1 MKMNTLFIFMYPF
14 YTSREV
20 RKIANGGNVMFRELH
35 PNIRARILIQFLS
48 KVIGSMIFP
57 FMAIYFS
64 MEINSSV
71 AGFLLMINVLAQF
84 LAGMY
89 GGHLADII
97 GRKKLM
103 VTGELLKVFAFLG
116 MVLCNSPMFHSPW
129 ITFVML
135 LIIGVAQGLINPAG
149 EAMLID
155 VSTPENRSFMYSVSY
170 WANNLSIMIG
180 IMVGGWFFVD
190 YLFPLLVVLFIMS
203 FVTAWLTIS
212 LISET
217 LQQKELPQKG
227 SYGLMGM
234 LKNYGQVLH
243 DYRFLLYTIG
253 GIAIM
258 SIEFQRSNYISV
270 RLAEDVKVLLVH
282 LGPLGNISLNGV
294 QIVSV
299 LTAVNTLF
307 IVLFTV
313 PIARFV
319 TKRAQ
324 QPIMYVGFTLFALGF
339 AVCAFAN
346 NLAVLLLATM
356 VLSIGELLYVPTRQ
370 TILAAIVD
378 DDKRGAYMAS
388 NGIIFQIGKMIG
400 SVSLVFAPF
409 IGKYG
414 MGAFTIILGILSIV
428 FSAVALKSGWEK
440 VLVK

>member
-1 MKMNTLFIFMYPF
+1 
-14 YTSREV
+14 
-20 RKIANGGNVMFRELH
+20 MFKELH

-48 KVIGSMIFP
+48 KIIGSMIFP

-64 MEINSSV
+64 MEINSKV
-71 AGFLLMINVLAQF
+71 AGILLMINVLVQF

-103 VTGELLKVFAFLG
+103 VAGELLKVFAFLG
-116 MVLCNSPMFHSPW
+116 MVLCNSPIFHSPW

-135 LIIGVAQGLINPAG
+135 LLIGVAQGPINPAG

-170 WANNLSIMIG
+170 WANNLSMMIG
-180 IMVGGWFFVD
+180 IIVGGWFFVD
-190 YLFPLLVVLFIMS
+190 YLFPLLVALFIMS

-217 LQQKELPQKG
+217 LKQKAVLKKG
-227 SYGLMGM
+227 SYGLVGM

-270 RLAEDVKVLLVH
+270 RLAEDFQALLVH
-282 LGPLGNISLNGV
+282 FGPLGNITLNGV

-313 PIARFV
+313 PVARFV
-319 TKRAQ
+319 TKKAQ
-324 QPIMYVGFTLFALGF
+324 QPIMYVGFTLFAIGF

-346 NLAVLLLATM
+346 NLAVLLLATA

-378 DDKRGAYMAS
+378 DDRRGAYMAF

-414 MGAFTIILGILSIV
+414 MATFTILLGVLSIV
-428 FSAVALKSGWEK
+428 FSATALKSGWKK
-440 VLVK
+440 VLAK

>member
-1 MKMNTLFIFMYPF
+1 
-14 YTSREV
+14 
-20 RKIANGGNVMFRELH
+20 MFKELH

-48 KVIGSMIFP
+48 KIIGSMIFP

-64 MEINSSV
+64 MEINSKV
-71 AGFLLMINVLAQF
+71 AGILLMINVLAQF

-103 VTGELLKVFAFLG
+103 VAGELLKVFAFLG
-116 MVLCNSPMFHSPW
+116 MVLCNSPIFHSPW

-135 LIIGVAQGLINPAG
+135 LLIGVAQGLINPAG

-170 WANNLSIMIG
+170 WANNLSMMIG
-180 IMVGGWFFVD
+180 IIVGGWFFVD
-190 YLFPLLVVLFIMS
+190 YLFPLLVALFIMS

-217 LQQKELPQKG
+217 LKQKAVLKKG
-227 SYGLMGM
+227 SYGLVGM

-253 GIAIM
+253 GIAVM

-270 RLAEDVKVLLVH
+270 RLAEDFQALLVH
-282 LGPLGNISLNGV
+282 FGPLGNITLNGV

-313 PIARFV
+313 PVARFV
-319 TKRAQ
+319 TKSAQ
-324 QPIMYVGFTLFALGF
+324 QPIMYVGFTLFAIGF

-346 NLAVLLLATM
+346 NLAVLFLATA

-378 DDKRGAYMAS
+378 DDRRGAYMAF

-414 MGAFTIILGILSIV
+414 MATFTILLGVLSIV
-428 FSAVALKSGWEK
+428 FSAAALKSGWKK
-440 VLVK
+440 VLAK

>member
-1 MKMNTLFIFMYPF
+1 
-14 YTSREV
+14 
-20 RKIANGGNVMFRELH
+20 MFKELH

-48 KVIGSMIFP
+48 KIIGSMIFP

-64 MEINSSV
+64 MEINSKV
-71 AGFLLMINVLAQF
+71 AGILLMINVLAQF

-103 VTGELLKVFAFLG
+103 VAGELLKVFAFLG
-116 MVLCNSPMFHSPW
+116 MVLCNSPIFHSPW

-135 LIIGVAQGLINPAG
+135 LLIGVAQGLINPAG

-170 WANNLSIMIG
+170 WANNLSMMIG
-180 IMVGGWFFVD
+180 IIVGGWFFVD
-190 YLFPLLVVLFIMS
+190 YLFPLLVALFIMS

-217 LQQKELPQKG
+217 LKQKAVLKKG
-227 SYGLMGM
+227 SYGLVGM

-253 GIAIM
+253 GIAVM

-270 RLAEDVKVLLVH
+270 RLAEDFQALLVH
-282 LGPLGNISLNGV
+282 FGPLGNITLNGV

-313 PIARFV
+313 PVARFV

-324 QPIMYVGFTLFALGF
+324 QPIMYVGFTLFAIGF

-346 NLAVLLLATM
+346 NLAVLLLATA

-378 DDKRGAYMAS
+378 DDRRGAYMAF

-414 MGAFTIILGILSIV
+414 MATFTIVLGVLSII
-428 FSAVALKSGWEK
+428 FSATALKSGWKK
-440 VLVK
+440 VLAK

>member
-1 MKMNTLFIFMYPF
+1 
-14 YTSREV
+14 
-20 RKIANGGNVMFRELH
+20 MFKELH

-48 KVIGSMIFP
+48 KIIGSMIFP

-64 MEINSSV
+64 MEINSKV
-71 AGFLLMINVLAQF
+71 AGILLMINVLAQF

-103 VTGELLKVFAFLG
+103 VAGELLKVFAFLG
-116 MVLCNSPMFHSPW
+116 MVLCNSPIFHSPW

-135 LIIGVAQGLINPAG
+135 LLIGVAQGLINPAG

-170 WANNLSIMIG
+170 WANNLSMMIG
-180 IMVGGWFFVD
+180 IIVGGWFFVD
-190 YLFPLLVVLFIMS
+190 YLFPLLVALFIMS

-217 LQQKELPQKG
+217 LKQKAVLEKG
-227 SYGLMGM
+227 SYGLVGM

-253 GIAIM
+253 GIAVM

-270 RLAEDVKVLLVH
+270 RLAEDFQALLVH
-282 LGPLGNISLNGV
+282 FGPLGNITLNGV

-313 PIARFV
+313 PVARFV

-324 QPIMYVGFTLFALGF
+324 QPIMYVGFTLFAIGF

-346 NLAVLLLATM
+346 NLAVLLLATA

-378 DDKRGAYMAS
+378 DNRRGAYMAF

-400 SVSLVFAPF
+400 SVSLVFVPF

-414 MGAFTIILGILSIV
+414 MATFTILLGVLSIV
-428 FSAVALKSGWEK
+428 FSATALKSGWKK
-440 VLVK
+440 VLAK

>member
-1 MKMNTLFIFMYPF
+1 
-14 YTSREV
+14 
-20 RKIANGGNVMFRELH
+20 MFKELH

-48 KVIGSMIFP
+48 KIIGSMIFP

-64 MEINSSV
+64 MEINSKV
-71 AGFLLMINVLAQF
+71 AGILLMINVLAQF

-103 VTGELLKVFAFLG
+103 VAGELLKVFAFLG
-116 MVLCNSPMFHSPW
+116 MVLCNSPVFHSPW

-135 LIIGVAQGLINPAG
+135 LLIGVAQGLINPTG

-170 WANNLSIMIG
+170 WANNLSMMIG
-180 IMVGGWFFVD
+180 IIVGGWFFVD
-190 YLFPLLVVLFIMS
+190 YLFPLLVALFIMS

-217 LQQKELPQKG
+217 LKQKAVLKKG
-227 SYGLMGM
+227 SYGLVGM

-243 DYRFLLYTIG
+243 DYRFLLYTLG
-253 GIAIM
+253 GIAVM

-270 RLAEDVKVLLVH
+270 RLAEDFQALLVH
-282 LGPLGNISLNGV
+282 FGPLGNITLNGV

-313 PIARFV
+313 PVARFV

-324 QPIMYVGFTLFALGF
+324 QPIMYVGFTLFAIGF

-346 NLAVLLLATM
+346 NLAVLLLATA

-378 DDKRGAYMAS
+378 DNRRGAYMAF

-414 MGAFTIILGILSIV
+414 MATFTILLGVLSIV
-428 FSAVALKSGWEK
+428 FSATALKSGWKK
-440 VLVK
+440 VLAK

>member
-1 MKMNTLFIFMYPF
+1 
-14 YTSREV
+14 
-20 RKIANGGNVMFRELH
+20 MFKELH

-48 KVIGSMIFP
+48 KIIGSMIFP

-64 MEINSSV
+64 MEINSKV
-71 AGFLLMINVLAQF
+71 AGILLMINVLVQF

-103 VTGELLKVFAFLG
+103 VAGELLKVFAFLG
-116 MVLCNSPMFHSPW
+116 MVLCNSPIFHSPW

-135 LIIGVAQGLINPAG
+135 LLIGVAQGLINPAG

-170 WANNLSIMIG
+170 WANNLSMMIG
-180 IMVGGWFFVD
+180 IIVGGWFFVD
-190 YLFPLLVVLFIMS
+190 YLFPLLVVLFVMS

-217 LQQKELPQKG
+217 LKQKAVVEKG
-227 SYGLMGM
+227 SYGLVGM

-270 RLAEDVKVLLVH
+270 RLAEDFQALLVH
-282 LGPLGNISLNGV
+282 FGPLGNITLNGV

-313 PIARFV
+313 PVARFV
-319 TKRAQ
+319 TKKAQ
-324 QPIMYVGFTLFALGF
+324 QPIMYVGFTLFAIGF

-346 NLAVLLLATM
+346 NLAVLLLATA

-378 DDKRGAYMAS
+378 DDRRGAYMAF

-414 MGAFTIILGILSIV
+414 MATFTILLGVLSIV
-428 FSAVALKSGWEK
+428 FSATALKSGWKK
-440 VLVK
+440 VLAK

>member
-1 MKMNTLFIFMYPF
+1 
-14 YTSREV
+14 
-20 RKIANGGNVMFRELH
+20 MFKELH

-48 KVIGSMIFP
+48 KIIGSMIFP

-64 MEINSSV
+64 MEINSKV
-71 AGFLLMINVLAQF
+71 AGILLMINVLVQF

-103 VTGELLKVFAFLG
+103 VAGELLKVFAFLG
-116 MVLCNSPMFHSPW
+116 MVLCNSPIFHSPW

-135 LIIGVAQGLINPAG
+135 LLIGVEQGLINPAG

-170 WANNLSIMIG
+170 WANNLSMMIG
-180 IMVGGWFFVD
+180 IIVGGWFFVD
-190 YLFPLLVVLFIMS
+190 YLFPLLVALFIMS

-217 LQQKELPQKG
+217 LKQKAVLKKG
-227 SYGLMGM
+227 SYGLVGM

-270 RLAEDVKVLLVH
+270 RLAEDFQALLVH
-282 LGPLGNISLNGV
+282 FGPLGNITLNGV

-313 PIARFV
+313 PVARFV
-319 TKRAQ
+319 TKKAQ
-324 QPIMYVGFTLFALGF
+324 QPIMYVGFTLFAIGF

-346 NLAVLLLATM
+346 NLAVLLLATA

-378 DDKRGAYMAS
+378 DDRRGAYMAF

-414 MGAFTIILGILSIV
+414 MATFTILLGVLSIV
-428 FSAVALKSGWEK
+428 FSATALKSGWKK
-440 VLVK
+440 VLAK

>member
-1 MKMNTLFIFMYPF
+1 
-14 YTSREV
+14 
-20 RKIANGGNVMFRELH
+20 MFRELH

-48 KVIGSMIFP
+48 KIIGSMIFP
-57 FMAIYFS
+57 FLAIYFT

-71 AGFLLMINVLAQF
+71 AGVLLLINVFVQF
-84 LAGMY
+84 VAGIY
-89 GGHLADII
+89 GGHLADVI
-97 GRKKLM
+97 GRRKLM
-103 VTGELLKVFAFLG
+103 ITGEVLKVFAFLG
-116 MVLCNSPMFHSPW
+116 MVLCNSPFFHSPW
-129 ITFVML
+129 ITFAML
-135 LIIGVAQGLINPAG
+135 LIIGVAQGLVNPAG

-155 VSTPENRSFMYSVSY
+155 VSTPENRAFMYSISY
-170 WANNLSIMIG
+170 WANNLSMLIG

-190 YLFPLLVVLFIMS
+190 YLFPLLVALLIMS
-203 FVTAWLTIS
+203 FVTAWLTII

-217 LQQKELPQKG
+217 LERKLVPEKG
-227 SYGLMGM
+227 SYGLLEMF
-234 LKNYGQVLH
+234 KSYGQVLH

-253 GIAIM
+253 GIAVM
-258 SIEFQRSNYISV
+258 SIEYQRGNYISV
-270 RLAEDVKVLLVH
+270 RLAEDFQHFLVNF
-282 LGPLGNISLNGV
+282 GPLGEVNLNGV

-313 PIARFV
+313 PIARWV

-324 QPIMYVGFTLFALGF
+324 QPIMYVGFSLFAIGF

-346 NLAVLLLATM
+346 SLIVLLIATA

-370 TILAAIVD
+370 TILATIVD
-378 DDKRGAYMAS
+378 DNKRGAYMAF

-414 MGAFTIILGILSIV
+414 MGIFTIALGIVTIG
-428 FSAVALKSGWEK
+428 FSAVALKSGLEK
-440 VLVK
+440 VWIK

>member
-1 MKMNTLFIFMYPF
+1 
-14 YTSREV
+14 
-20 RKIANGGNVMFRELH
+20 MFKELH

-48 KVIGSMIFP
+48 KIIGSMIFP

-64 MEINSSV
+64 MEINSKV
-71 AGFLLMINVLAQF
+71 AGILLMINVLAQF

-103 VTGELLKVFAFLG
+103 VAGELLKVFAFLG
-116 MVLCNSPMFHSPW
+116 MVLCNSPIFHSPW

-135 LIIGVAQGLINPAG
+135 LLIGVAQGLINPAG

-170 WANNLSIMIG
+170 WANNLSMMIG
-180 IMVGGWFFVD
+180 IIVGGWFFVD
-190 YLFPLLVVLFIMS
+190 YLFPLLVALFIMS

-217 LQQKELPQKG
+217 LKQKAVLKKG
-227 SYGLMGM
+227 SYGLVGM

-243 DYRFLLYTIG
+243 DYRFLLYTLG
-253 GIAIM
+253 GIAVM

-270 RLAEDVKVLLVH
+270 RLAEDFQALLVH
-282 LGPLGNISLNGV
+282 FGPLGNITLNGV

-313 PIARFV
+313 PVARFV

-324 QPIMYVGFTLFALGF
+324 QPIMYVGFTLFAIGF

-346 NLAVLLLATM
+346 NLAVLLLATA

-378 DDKRGAYMAS
+378 DDRRGAYMAF

-414 MGAFTIILGILSIV
+414 MAAFTILLGVLSII
-428 FSAVALKSGWEK
+428 FSAAALKSGWKK
-440 VLVK
+440 VLAK

>member
-1 MKMNTLFIFMYPF
+1 
-14 YTSREV
+14 
-20 RKIANGGNVMFRELH
+20 H

-48 KVIGSMIFP
+48 KIIGSMIFP

-64 MEINSSV
+64 MEINSKV
-71 AGFLLMINVLAQF
+71 AGILLMINVLAQF

-103 VTGELLKVFAFLG
+103 VAGELLKVFAFLG
-116 MVLCNSPMFHSPW
+116 MVLCNSPIFHSPW

-135 LIIGVAQGLINPAG
+135 LLIGVAQGLINPAG

-170 WANNLSIMIG
+170 WANNLSMMIG
-180 IMVGGWFFVD
+180 IIVGGWFFVD
-190 YLFPLLVVLFIMS
+190 YLFPLLVALFIMS

-217 LQQKELPQKG
+217 LKQKAVLKKG
-227 SYGLMGM
+227 SYGLVGM

-253 GIAIM
+253 GIAVM

-270 RLAEDVKVLLVH
+270 RLAEDFQALLVH
-282 LGPLGNISLNGV
+282 FGPLGNITLNGV

-313 PIARFV
+313 PVARFV

-324 QPIMYVGFTLFALGF
+324 QPIMYVGFTLFAIGF

-346 NLAVLLLATM
+346 NLAVLLLATA

-378 DDKRGAYMAS
+378 DDRRGAYMAF

-414 MGAFTIILGILSIV
+414 MATFTILFGVLSIV
-428 FSAVALKSGWEK
+428 FSAAALKSGWKK
-440 VLVK
+440 VLAK

>member
-1 MKMNTLFIFMYPF
+1 
-14 YTSREV
+14 
-20 RKIANGGNVMFRELH
+20 MFKELH

-48 KVIGSMIFP
+48 KIIGSMIFP

-64 MEINSSV
+64 MEINSKV
-71 AGFLLMINVLAQF
+71 AGILLMINVLAQF

-103 VTGELLKVFAFLG
+103 VAGELLKVFAFLG
-116 MVLCNSPMFHSPW
+116 MVLCNSPIFHSPW

-135 LIIGVAQGLINPAG
+135 LLIGVAQGLINPAG

-170 WANNLSIMIG
+170 WANNLSMMIG
-180 IMVGGWFFVD
+180 IIVGGWFFVD
-190 YLFPLLVVLFIMS
+190 YLFPLLAALFIMS

-217 LQQKELPQKG
+217 LKQKAVLEKG
-227 SYGLMGM
+227 SYGLVGM

-243 DYRFLLYTIG
+243 DCRFLLYTLG
-253 GIAIM
+253 GIAVM

-270 RLAEDVKVLLVH
+270 RLAEDFQALLVH
-282 LGPLGNISLNGV
+282 FGPLGNITLNGV

-313 PIARFV
+313 PVARFV

-324 QPIMYVGFTLFALGF
+324 QPIMYVGFTLFAIGF

-346 NLAVLLLATM
+346 NLAVLLLATA

-378 DDKRGAYMAS
+378 DNRRGAYMAF

-414 MGAFTIILGILSIV
+414 MATFTILLGVLSIV
-428 FSAVALKSGWEK
+428 FSAAALKSGWKK
-440 VLVK
+440 VLAK

>member
-1 MKMNTLFIFMYPF
+1 
-14 YTSREV
+14 
-20 RKIANGGNVMFRELH
+20 MFKELH

-48 KVIGSMIFP
+48 KIIGSMIFP

-64 MEINSSV
+64 MEINSKV
-71 AGFLLMINVLAQF
+71 AGILLMINVLAQF

-103 VTGELLKVFAFLG
+103 VAGELLKVFAFLG
-116 MVLCNSPMFHSPW
+116 MVLCNSPVFHSPW

-135 LIIGVAQGLINPAG
+135 LLIGVAQGLINPAG

-155 VSTPENRSFMYSVSY
+155 VSTLENRSFMYSVSY
-170 WANNLSIMIG
+170 WANNLSMMIG
-180 IMVGGWFFVD
+180 IIVGGWFFVD
-190 YLFPLLVVLFIMS
+190 YLFPLLVALFIMS

-217 LQQKELPQKG
+217 LKQKAVLKKG
-227 SYGLMGM
+227 SYGLVGM

-243 DYRFLLYTIG
+243 DYRFLLYTLG
-253 GIAIM
+253 GIAVM

-270 RLAEDVKVLLVH
+270 RLAEDFQALLVH
-282 LGPLGNISLNGV
+282 FGPLGNITLNGV

-313 PIARFV
+313 PVARFV

-324 QPIMYVGFTLFALGF
+324 QPIMYVGFTLFAIGF

-346 NLAVLLLATM
+346 NLAVLLLATA

-378 DDKRGAYMAS
+378 DNRRGAYMAF

-414 MGAFTIILGILSIV
+414 MATFTILLGVLSIV
-428 FSAVALKSGWEK
+428 FSATALKSGWKK
-440 VLVK
+440 VLAK

>member
-1 MKMNTLFIFMYPF
+1 
-14 YTSREV
+14 
-20 RKIANGGNVMFRELH
+20 MFRELH

-48 KVIGSMIFP
+48 KIIGSMIFP
-57 FMAIYFS
+57 FLAIYFT

-71 AGFLLMINVLAQF
+71 AGVLLLINVFVQF
-84 LAGMY
+84 VAGIY
-89 GGHLADII
+89 GGHLADVI
-97 GRKKLM
+97 GRRKLM
-103 VTGELLKVFAFLG
+103 ITGEVLKVFAFLG
-116 MVLCNSPMFHSPW
+116 MVLCNSPFFHSPW
-129 ITFVML
+129 ITFAML
-135 LIIGVAQGLINPAG
+135 LIISVAQGLVNPAG

-155 VSTPENRSFMYSVSY
+155 VSTPENRAFMYSISY
-170 WANNLSIMIG
+170 WANNLSMLIG

-190 YLFPLLVVLFIMS
+190 YLFPLLVALLIMS
-203 FVTAWLTIS
+203 FVTAWLTII

-217 LQQKELPQKG
+217 LERKVVPEKG
-227 SYGLMGM
+227 SYGLLEMF
-234 LKNYGQVLH
+234 KSYGQVLH

-258 SIEFQRSNYISV
+258 SIEYQRGNYISV
-270 RLAEDVKVLLVH
+270 RLAEDFQHFLVNF
-282 LGPLGNISLNGV
+282 GPLGEVNLNGV

-313 PIARFV
+313 PIARWV

-324 QPIMYVGFTLFALGF
+324 QPIMYVGFSLFAIGF

-346 NLAVLLLATM
+346 SLIVLLIATA

-370 TILAAIVD
+370 TILATIVD
-378 DDKRGAYMAS
+378 DNKRGAYMAF

-414 MGAFTIILGILSIV
+414 MGIFTIALGIVAIG
-428 FSAVALKSGWEK
+428 FSAVALKSGLEK
-440 VLVK
+440 VWIK

>member
-1 MKMNTLFIFMYPF
+1 
-14 YTSREV
+14 
-20 RKIANGGNVMFRELH
+20 MFKELH

-48 KVIGSMIFP
+48 KIIGSMIFP

-64 MEINSSV
+64 MEINSKV
-71 AGFLLMINVLAQF
+71 AGILLMINVLAQF

-103 VTGELLKVFAFLG
+103 VAGELLKVFAFLG
-116 MVLCNSPMFHSPW
+116 MVLCNSPVFHSPW

-135 LIIGVAQGLINPAG
+135 LLIGVAQGLINPAG

-170 WANNLSIMIG
+170 WANNLSMMIG
-180 IMVGGWFFVD
+180 IIVGGWFFID
-190 YLFPLLVVLFIMS
+190 YLFPLLVALFIMS

-217 LQQKELPQKG
+217 LKQKAVLKKG
-227 SYGLMGM
+227 SYGLVGM

-243 DYRFLLYTIG
+243 DCRFLLYTLG
-253 GIAIM
+253 GIAVM

-270 RLAEDVKVLLVH
+270 RLAEDFQALLVH
-282 LGPLGNISLNGV
+282 FGPLGNITLNGV

-313 PIARFV
+313 PVARFV

-324 QPIMYVGFTLFALGF
+324 QPIMYVGFTLFAIGF

-346 NLAVLLLATM
+346 NLAVLLLATA

-378 DDKRGAYMAS
+378 DNRRGAYMAF

-409 IGKYG
+409 IVKYG
-414 MGAFTIILGILSIV
+414 MATFTILLGVLSIV
-428 FSAVALKSGWEK
+428 FSAAALKSGWKK
-440 VLVK
+440 VLAK

>member
-1 MKMNTLFIFMYPF
+1 
-14 YTSREV
+14 
-20 RKIANGGNVMFRELH
+20 MFKELH

-48 KVIGSMIFP
+48 KIIGSMIFP

-64 MEINSSV
+64 MEINSKV
-71 AGFLLMINVLAQF
+71 AGILLMINVLAQF

-103 VTGELLKVFAFLG
+103 VAGELLKVFAFLG
-116 MVLCNSPMFHSPW
+116 MVLCNSPIFHSPW

-135 LIIGVAQGLINPAG
+135 LLIGVAQGLINPAG

-170 WANNLSIMIG
+170 WANNLSMMIG
-180 IMVGGWFFVD
+180 IIVGGWFFVD
-190 YLFPLLVVLFIMS
+190 YLFPLLVALFIMS

-217 LQQKELPQKG
+217 LKQKAVLKKG
-227 SYGLMGM
+227 SYGLVGM

-253 GIAIM
+253 GIAVM

-270 RLAEDVKVLLVH
+270 RLAEDFQALLVH
-282 LGPLGNISLNGV
+282 FGPLGNITLNGV

-313 PIARFV
+313 PVARFV

-324 QPIMYVGFTLFALGF
+324 QPIMYIGFTLFAIGF

-346 NLAVLLLATM
+346 NLAVLLLATA

-378 DDKRGAYMAS
+378 DDRRGAYMAF

-414 MGAFTIILGILSIV
+414 MATFTILLGVLSIV
-428 FSAVALKSGWEK
+428 FSAAALKSGWKK
-440 VLVK
+440 VLAK

>member
-1 MKMNTLFIFMYPF
+1 
-14 YTSREV
+14 
-20 RKIANGGNVMFRELH
+20 
-35 PNIRARILIQFLS
+35 
-48 KVIGSMIFP
+48 MIFP

-64 MEINSSV
+64 MEINSKV
-71 AGFLLMINVLAQF
+71 AGILLMINVLAQF

-103 VTGELLKVFAFLG
+103 VAGELLKVFAFLG
-116 MVLCNSPMFHSPW
+116 MVLCNSPIFHSPW

-135 LIIGVAQGLINPAG
+135 LLIGVAQGLINPAG

-170 WANNLSIMIG
+170 WANNLSMMIG
-180 IMVGGWFFVD
+180 IIVGGWFFVD
-190 YLFPLLVVLFIMS
+190 YLFPLLVALFIMS

-217 LQQKELPQKG
+217 LKQKAVLKKG
-227 SYGLMGM
+227 SYGLVGM

-243 DYRFLLYTIG
+243 DYRFLLYTLG
-253 GIAIM
+253 GIAVM

-270 RLAEDVKVLLVH
+270 RLAEDFQALLVH
-282 LGPLGNISLNGV
+282 FGPLGNITLNGV

-313 PIARFV
+313 PVARFV

-324 QPIMYVGFTLFALGF
+324 QPIMYVGFTLFAIGF

-346 NLAVLLLATM
+346 NLAVLLLATA

-378 DDKRGAYMAS
+378 DDRRGAYMAF

-409 IGKYG
+409 IGRYG
-414 MGAFTIILGILSIV
+414 MATFTILLGVLSIV
-428 FSAVALKSGWEK
+428 FSATALKSGWKK
-440 VLVK
+440 VLAK

>member
-1 MKMNTLFIFMYPF
+1 
-14 YTSREV
+14 
-20 RKIANGGNVMFRELH
+20 MFKELH

-48 KVIGSMIFP
+48 KIIGSMIFP

-64 MEINSSV
+64 MEINSKV
-71 AGFLLMINVLAQF
+71 AGILLMINVLAQF

-103 VTGELLKVFAFLG
+103 VAGELLKVFAFLG
-116 MVLCNSPMFHSPW
+116 MVLCNSPIFHSPW

-135 LIIGVAQGLINPAG
+135 LLIGVAQGLINPAG

-170 WANNLSIMIG
+170 WANNLSMMIG
-180 IMVGGWFFVD
+180 IIVGGWFFVD
-190 YLFPLLVVLFIMS
+190 YLFPLLVALFIMS

-217 LQQKELPQKG
+217 LKQKAVLKKG
-227 SYGLMGM
+227 SYGLVGM

-243 DYRFLLYTIG
+243 DYRFLLYTLG
-253 GIAIM
+253 GIAVM

-270 RLAEDVKVLLVH
+270 RLAEDFQALLVH
-282 LGPLGNISLNGV
+282 FGPLGNITLNGV

-313 PIARFV
+313 PVARFV

-324 QPIMYVGFTLFALGF
+324 QPIMYVGFTLFAIGF

-346 NLAVLLLATM
+346 NLAVLLLATA

-378 DDKRGAYMAS
+378 DNRRGAYMAF

-414 MGAFTIILGILSIV
+414 MATFTILLGVLSIV
-428 FSAVALKSGWEK
+428 FSAAALKSGWKK
-440 VLVK
+440 VLAK

>member
-1 MKMNTLFIFMYPF
+1 
-14 YTSREV
+14 
-20 RKIANGGNVMFRELH
+20 MFRELH

-48 KVIGSMIFP
+48 KIIGSMIFP
-57 FMAIYFS
+57 FLAIYFT

-71 AGFLLMINVLAQF
+71 AGVLLLINVFVQF
-84 LAGMY
+84 VAGIY
-89 GGHLADII
+89 GGHLADVI
-97 GRKKLM
+97 GRRKLM
-103 VTGELLKVFAFLG
+103 ITGEVLKVFAFLG
-116 MVLCNSPMFHSPW
+116 MVLCNSPFFHSPW
-129 ITFVML
+129 ITFAML
-135 LIIGVAQGLINPAG
+135 LIIGVAQGLVNPAG

-155 VSTPENRSFMYSVSY
+155 VSTPENRAFMYSISY
-170 WANNLSIMIG
+170 WANNLSMLIG

-190 YLFPLLVVLFIMS
+190 YLFPLLVALLIMS
-203 FVTAWLTIS
+203 FVTAWLTII

-217 LQQKELPQKG
+217 LERKVVPEKG
-227 SYGLMGM
+227 SYGLLEMF
-234 LKNYGQVLH
+234 KSYGQVLH

-253 GIAIM
+253 GIAVM
-258 SIEFQRSNYISV
+258 SIEYQRGNYISV
-270 RLAEDVKVLLVH
+270 RLAEDFQHFLVNF
-282 LGPLGNISLNGV
+282 GPLGEVNLNGV

-313 PIARFV
+313 PIARWV

-324 QPIMYVGFTLFALGF
+324 QPIMYVGFSLFAIGF

-346 NLAVLLLATM
+346 SLIVLLIATA

-370 TILAAIVD
+370 TILATIVD
-378 DDKRGAYMAS
+378 DNKRGAYMAF

-414 MGAFTIILGILSIV
+414 MGIFAIALGIVAIG
-428 FSAVALKSGWEK
+428 FSAVALKSGLEK
-440 VLVK
+440 VWIK

>member
-1 MKMNTLFIFMYPF
+1 
-14 YTSREV
+14 
-20 RKIANGGNVMFRELH
+20 MFRELH

-48 KVIGSMIFP
+48 KIIGSMIFP
-57 FMAIYFS
+57 FLAIYFT

-71 AGFLLMINVLAQF
+71 AGVLLLINVFVQF
-84 LAGMY
+84 VAGIY
-89 GGHLADII
+89 GGHLADVI
-97 GRKKLM
+97 GRRKLM
-103 VTGELLKVFAFLG
+103 ITGEVLKVFAFLG
-116 MVLCNSPMFHSPW
+116 MVLCNSPFFHSPW
-129 ITFVML
+129 ITFAML
-135 LIIGVAQGLINPAG
+135 LIIGVAQGLVNPAG

-155 VSTPENRSFMYSVSY
+155 VSTPENRAFMYSISY
-170 WANNLSIMIG
+170 WANNLSMLIG

-190 YLFPLLVVLFIMS
+190 YLFPLLVALLIMS
-203 FVTAWLTIS
+203 FVTAWLTII

-217 LQQKELPQKG
+217 LERKVVTEKG
-227 SYGLMGM
+227 SYGLLEMF
-234 LKNYGQVLH
+234 KSYGQVLH

-253 GIAIM
+253 GIAVM
-258 SIEFQRSNYISV
+258 SIEYQRGNYISV
-270 RLAEDVKVLLVH
+270 RLAEDFQHFLVNF
-282 LGPLGNISLNGV
+282 GPLGEVNLNGV

-313 PIARFV
+313 PIARWV

-324 QPIMYVGFTLFALGF
+324 QPIMYVGFSLFAIGF

-346 NLAVLLLATM
+346 SLIVLLIATA

-370 TILAAIVD
+370 TILATIVD
-378 DDKRGAYMAS
+378 DNKRGAYMAF

-414 MGAFTIILGILSIV
+414 MGIFTIALGIVAIG
-428 FSAVALKSGWEK
+428 FSAVALKSGLEK
-440 VLVK
+440 VWIK

>member
-1 MKMNTLFIFMYPF
+1 
-14 YTSREV
+14 
-20 RKIANGGNVMFRELH
+20 MFKELH

-48 KVIGSMIFP
+48 KIIGSMIFP

-64 MEINSSV
+64 MEINSKV
-71 AGFLLMINVLAQF
+71 AGILLMINVLAQF

-103 VTGELLKVFAFLG
+103 VAGELLKVFAFLG
-116 MVLCNSPMFHSPW
+116 MVLCNSPIFHSPW

-135 LIIGVAQGLINPAG
+135 LLIGVAQGLINPAG

-170 WANNLSIMIG
+170 WANNLSMMIG
-180 IMVGGWFFVD
+180 IIVGGWFFVD
-190 YLFPLLVVLFIMS
+190 YLFPLLVALFIMS

-217 LQQKELPQKG
+217 LKQKAVLKKG
-227 SYGLMGM
+227 SYGLVGM

-253 GIAIM
+253 GIAVM

-270 RLAEDVKVLLVH
+270 RLAEDFQALLVH
-282 LGPLGNISLNGV
+282 FGPLGNITLNGV

-313 PIARFV
+313 PVARFV

-324 QPIMYVGFTLFALGF
+324 QPIMYVGFTLFAIGF

-346 NLAVLLLATM
+346 NLAVLLLATA

-378 DDKRGAYMAS
+378 DNRRGAYMAF

-414 MGAFTIILGILSIV
+414 MATFTILLGVLSII
-428 FSAVALKSGWEK
+428 FSAAALKSGWKK
-440 VLVK
+440 VLAK

>member
-1 MKMNTLFIFMYPF
+1 
-14 YTSREV
+14 
-20 RKIANGGNVMFRELH
+20 MFKELH

-48 KVIGSMIFP
+48 KIIGSMIFP

-64 MEINSSV
+64 MEINSKV
-71 AGFLLMINVLAQF
+71 AGILLMINVLAQF

-103 VTGELLKVFAFLG
+103 VAGELLKVFAFLG
-116 MVLCNSPMFHSPW
+116 MVLCNSPIFHSPW

-135 LIIGVAQGLINPAG
+135 LLIGVAQGLINPAG

-170 WANNLSIMIG
+170 WANNLSMMIG
-180 IMVGGWFFVD
+180 IIVGGWFFVD
-190 YLFPLLVVLFIMS
+190 YLFPLLVALFIMS

-217 LQQKELPQKG
+217 LKQKAVLKKG
-227 SYGLMGM
+227 SYGLVGM

-253 GIAIM
+253 GIAVM

-270 RLAEDVKVLLVH
+270 RLAEDFQALLVH
-282 LGPLGNISLNGV
+282 FGPLGNITLNGV

-313 PIARFV
+313 PVARFV

-324 QPIMYVGFTLFALGF
+324 QPIMYVGFTLFAIGF

-346 NLAVLLLATM
+346 NLAVLLLATA

-378 DDKRGAYMAS
+378 DNRRGAYMAF

-414 MGAFTIILGILSIV
+414 MATFTILLGVLSIV
-428 FSAVALKSGWEK
+428 FSATALKSGWKK
-440 VLVK
+440 VLAK

>member
-1 MKMNTLFIFMYPF
+1 
-14 YTSREV
+14 
-20 RKIANGGNVMFRELH
+20 MFKELH

-48 KVIGSMIFP
+48 KIIGSMIFP

-64 MEINSSV
+64 MEINSKV
-71 AGFLLMINVLAQF
+71 AGILLMINVLAQF

-103 VTGELLKVFAFLG
+103 VAGELLKVFAFLG
-116 MVLCNSPMFHSPW
+116 MVLYNSPVFHSPW

-135 LIIGVAQGLINPAG
+135 LLIGVTQGLINPAG

-170 WANNLSIMIG
+170 WANNLSMMIG
-180 IMVGGWFFVD
+180 IIVGGWFFVD
-190 YLFPLLVVLFIMS
+190 YLFPLLVALFIMS

-217 LQQKELPQKG
+217 LKQKAVLKKG
-227 SYGLMGM
+227 SYGLVGM

-270 RLAEDVKVLLVH
+270 RLAEDFQALLVH
-282 LGPLGNISLNGV
+282 FGPLGNITLNGV

-313 PIARFV
+313 PVARFV

-324 QPIMYVGFTLFALGF
+324 QPIMYVGFTLFAIGF

-346 NLAVLLLATM
+346 NLAVLLLATA

-378 DDKRGAYMAS
+378 DNRRGAYMAF

-414 MGAFTIILGILSIV
+414 MATFTILLGVLSIV
-428 FSAVALKSGWEK
+428 FSAAALKSGWKK
-440 VLVK
+440 VLAK

>member
-1 MKMNTLFIFMYPF
+1 
-14 YTSREV
+14 
-20 RKIANGGNVMFRELH
+20 MFKELH

-48 KVIGSMIFP
+48 KIIGSMIFP

-64 MEINSSV
+64 MEINSKV
-71 AGFLLMINVLAQF
+71 AGILLMINVLAQF

-103 VTGELLKVFAFLG
+103 VAGELLKVFAFLG
-116 MVLCNSPMFHSPW
+116 MVLCNSPIFHSPW

-135 LIIGVAQGLINPAG
+135 LLIGVAQGLINPAG

-170 WANNLSIMIG
+170 WANNLSMMIG
-180 IMVGGWFFVD
+180 IIVGGWFFVD
-190 YLFPLLVVLFIMS
+190 YLFPLLVALFIMS

-217 LQQKELPQKG
+217 LKQKAVLKKG
-227 SYGLMGM
+227 SYGLVGM

-253 GIAIM
+253 GIAVM

-270 RLAEDVKVLLVH
+270 RLAEDFQALLVH
-282 LGPLGNISLNGV
+282 FGPLGNITLNGV

-313 PIARFV
+313 PVARFV

-324 QPIMYVGFTLFALGF
+324 QPIMYVGFTLFAIGF

-346 NLAVLLLATM
+346 NLSVLLLATA

-378 DDKRGAYMAS
+378 DDRRGAYMAF

-414 MGAFTIILGILSIV
+414 MATFTILLGVLSIV
-428 FSAVALKSGWEK
+428 FSATALKSGWKK
-440 VLVK
+440 VLAK

>member
-1 MKMNTLFIFMYPF
+1 
-14 YTSREV
+14 
-20 RKIANGGNVMFRELH
+20 MFRELH

-64 MEINSSV
+64 MEINSGV
-71 AGFLLMINVLAQF
+71 AGILLMINVFVQF
-84 LAGMY
+84 VAGIY

-97 GRKKLM
+97 GRRKLM
-103 VTGELLKVFAFLG
+103 LTGEVLKVFAFLG
-116 MVLCNSPMFHSPW
+116 MVLCNSTLYHSPW
-129 ITFVML
+129 LTFVML

-155 VSTPENRSFMYSVSY
+155 VSTPENRAFMYSISY
-170 WANNLSIMIG
+170 WANNLSMLIG
-180 IMVGGWFFVD
+180 IMVGGWFFVGH
-190 YLFPLLVVLFIMS
+190 LFPLLVALFIMS
-203 FVTAWLTIS
+203 FVTAWLTFS

-217 LQQKELPQKG
+217 LKQKKTLKKG
-227 SYGLMGM
+227 SYGLLEMF
-234 LKNYGQVLH
+234 KSYGQVLH
-243 DYRFLLYTIG
+243 DYRFLLYTVG

-270 RLAEDVKVLLVH
+270 RLAEDVHNLLVN
-282 LGPLGNISLNGV
+282 LGPLGAIPLNGV

-313 PIARFV
+313 PIARWV

-324 QPIMYVGFTLFALGF
+324 QPIMYVGFGLFAIGF

-346 NLAVLLLATM
+346 SLLVLLLATA

-370 TILAAIVD
+370 TILALIVD
-378 DDKRGAYMAS
+378 DNKRGAYMAF

-414 MGAFTIILGILSIV
+414 MGIFTILLGVVAIG
-428 FSAVALKSGWEK
+428 FSAIALKSGYEK
-440 VLVK
+440 VLAK

>member
-1 MKMNTLFIFMYPF
+1 
-14 YTSREV
+14 
-20 RKIANGGNVMFRELH
+20 MFKELH

-48 KVIGSMIFP
+48 KIIGSMIFP

-64 MEINSSV
+64 MEINSKV
-71 AGFLLMINVLAQF
+71 AGILLMINVLAQF

-103 VTGELLKVFAFLG
+103 VAGELLKVFAFLG
-116 MVLCNSPMFHSPW
+116 MVLCNSPVFHSPW

-135 LIIGVAQGLINPAG
+135 LLIGVAQGLINPAG

-170 WANNLSIMIG
+170 WANNLSMMIG
-180 IMVGGWFFVD
+180 IIVGGWFFVD
-190 YLFPLLVVLFIMS
+190 YLFPLLVALFIMS

-217 LQQKELPQKG
+217 LKQKAVLKKG
-227 SYGLMGM
+227 SYGLVGM

-243 DYRFLLYTIG
+243 DYRFLLYTLG
-253 GIAIM
+253 GIAVM

-270 RLAEDVKVLLVH
+270 RLAEDFQALLVH
-282 LGPLGNISLNGV
+282 FGPLGNITLNGV

-313 PIARFV
+313 PVARFV

-324 QPIMYVGFTLFALGF
+324 QPIMYVGFTLFAIGF

-346 NLAVLLLATM
+346 NLAVLLLATA

-378 DDKRGAYMAS
+378 DDRRGAYMAF

-414 MGAFTIILGILSIV
+414 MATFTILLGVLSIV
-428 FSAVALKSGWEK
+428 FSAAALKSGWKK
-440 VLVK
+440 VLAK

>member
-1 MKMNTLFIFMYPF
+1 
-14 YTSREV
+14 
-20 RKIANGGNVMFRELH
+20 MFKELH

-48 KVIGSMIFP
+48 KIIGSMIFP

-64 MEINSSV
+64 MEINSKV
-71 AGFLLMINVLAQF
+71 AGILLMINVLAQF

-103 VTGELLKVFAFLG
+103 VAGELLKVFAFLG
-116 MVLCNSPMFHSPW
+116 MVLCNSPIFHSPW

-135 LIIGVAQGLINPAG
+135 LLIGVAQGLINPAG

-170 WANNLSIMIG
+170 WANNLSMMIG
-180 IMVGGWFFVD
+180 IIVGGWFFVD
-190 YLFPLLVVLFIMS
+190 YLFPLLVALFIMS

-217 LQQKELPQKG
+217 LKQKAVLKKG
-227 SYGLMGM
+227 SYGLVGM

-243 DYRFLLYTIG
+243 DYRFLLYTLG
-253 GIAIM
+253 GIAVM

-270 RLAEDVKVLLVH
+270 RLAEDFQALLVH
-282 LGPLGNISLNGV
+282 FGPLGNITLNGV

-313 PIARFV
+313 PVARFV

-324 QPIMYVGFTLFALGF
+324 QPIMYVGFTLFAIGF

-346 NLAVLLLATM
+346 NLAVLLLATA

-378 DDKRGAYMAS
+378 DNRRGAYMAF

-414 MGAFTIILGILSIV
+414 MAAFTILLGVLSII
-428 FSAVALKSGWEK
+428 FSAAALKSGWKK
-440 VLVK
+440 VLAK

>member
-1 MKMNTLFIFMYPF
+1 
-14 YTSREV
+14 
-20 RKIANGGNVMFRELH
+20 MFKELH

-48 KVIGSMIFP
+48 KIIGSMIFP

-64 MEINSSV
+64 MEINSKV
-71 AGFLLMINVLAQF
+71 AGILLMINVLVQF

-103 VTGELLKVFAFLG
+103 VAGELLKVFAFLG
-116 MVLCNSPMFHSPW
+116 MVLCNSPIFHSPW

-135 LIIGVAQGLINPAG
+135 LLIGVAQGLINPAG

-170 WANNLSIMIG
+170 WANNLSMMIG
-180 IMVGGWFFVD
+180 IIVGGWFFVD

-217 LQQKELPQKG
+217 LKQKAVVEKG
-227 SYGLMGM
+227 SYGLVGM

-270 RLAEDVKVLLVH
+270 RLAEDFQALLVH
-282 LGPLGNISLNGV
+282 FGPLGNITLNGV

-313 PIARFV
+313 PVARFV
-319 TKRAQ
+319 TKKAQ
-324 QPIMYVGFTLFALGF
+324 QPIMYVGFTLFAIGF

-346 NLAVLLLATM
+346 NLAVLLLATA

-378 DDKRGAYMAS
+378 DDRRGAYMAF

-414 MGAFTIILGILSIV
+414 MATFTILLGVLSIV
-428 FSAVALKSGWEK
+428 FSATALKSGWKK
-440 VLVK
+440 VLAK

>member
-1 MKMNTLFIFMYPF
+1 
-14 YTSREV
+14 
-20 RKIANGGNVMFRELH
+20 MFKELH

-48 KVIGSMIFP
+48 KIIGSMIFP

-64 MEINSSV
+64 MEINSKV
-71 AGFLLMINVLAQF
+71 AGILLMINVLAQF

-103 VTGELLKVFAFLG
+103 VAGELLKVFAFLG
-116 MVLCNSPMFHSPW
+116 MVLCNSPIFHSPW

-135 LIIGVAQGLINPAG
+135 LLIGVAQGLINPAG

-170 WANNLSIMIG
+170 WANNLSMMIG
-180 IMVGGWFFVD
+180 IIVGGWFFVD
-190 YLFPLLVVLFIMS
+190 YLFLLLVVLFIMS

-217 LQQKELPQKG
+217 LKQKAVLEKG
-227 SYGLMGM
+227 SYGLVGM

-253 GIAIM
+253 GIAVM

-270 RLAEDVKVLLVH
+270 RLAEDFQALLVH
-282 LGPLGNISLNGV
+282 FGPLGNITLNGV

-313 PIARFV
+313 PVARFV

-324 QPIMYVGFTLFALGF
+324 QPIMYVGFTLFAIGF

-346 NLAVLLLATM
+346 NLAVLLLATA

-378 DDKRGAYMAS
+378 DDRRGAYMAF

-414 MGAFTIILGILSIV
+414 MATFTILLGVLSIV
-428 FSAVALKSGWEK
+428 FSAAALKSGWKK
-440 VLVK
+440 VLAK

>member
-1 MKMNTLFIFMYPF
+1 
-14 YTSREV
+14 
-20 RKIANGGNVMFRELH
+20 MFKELH

-48 KVIGSMIFP
+48 KIIGSMIFP

-64 MEINSSV
+64 MEINSKI
-71 AGFLLMINVLAQF
+71 AGILLMINVLAQF

-103 VTGELLKVFAFLG
+103 VAGELLKVFAFLG
-116 MVLCNSPMFHSPW
+116 MVLCNSPIFHSPW

-135 LIIGVAQGLINPAG
+135 LLIGVAQGLINPAG

-170 WANNLSIMIG
+170 WANNLSMMIG
-180 IMVGGWFFVD
+180 IIVGGWFFVD
-190 YLFPLLVVLFIMS
+190 YLFPLLVALFIMS

-217 LQQKELPQKG
+217 LKQKAVLKKG
-227 SYGLMGM
+227 SYGLVGM

-253 GIAIM
+253 GIAVM

-270 RLAEDVKVLLVH
+270 RLAEDFQALLVH
-282 LGPLGNISLNGV
+282 FGSLGNITLNGV

-313 PIARFV
+313 PVARFV

-324 QPIMYVGFTLFALGF
+324 QPIMYVGFTLFAIGF

-346 NLAVLLLATM
+346 NLAVLLLATA

-378 DDKRGAYMAS
+378 DDRRGAYMAF

-414 MGAFTIILGILSIV
+414 MAAFTILLGVLSIV
-428 FSAVALKSGWEK
+428 FSATALKSGWKK
-440 VLVK
+440 VLAK

>member
-1 MKMNTLFIFMYPF
+1 
-14 YTSREV
+14 
-20 RKIANGGNVMFRELH
+20 MFKELH

-48 KVIGSMIFP
+48 KIIGSMIFP

-64 MEINSSV
+64 MEINSKV
-71 AGFLLMINVLAQF
+71 VGILLMINVLAQF

-103 VTGELLKVFAFLG
+103 VAGELLKVFAFLG
-116 MVLCNSPMFHSPW
+116 MVLYNSPVFHSPW

-135 LIIGVAQGLINPAG
+135 LLIGVAQGLINPAG

-170 WANNLSIMIG
+170 WANNLSMMIG
-180 IMVGGWFFVD
+180 IIVGGWFFVD
-190 YLFPLLVVLFIMS
+190 YLFPLLVALFIMS

-217 LQQKELPQKG
+217 LKQKAVLKKG
-227 SYGLMGM
+227 SYGLVGM

-270 RLAEDVKVLLVH
+270 RLAEDFQALLVH
-282 LGPLGNISLNGV
+282 FGPLGNITLNGV

-313 PIARFV
+313 PVARFV

-324 QPIMYVGFTLFALGF
+324 QPIMYVGFTLFAIGF

-346 NLAVLLLATM
+346 NLAVLLLATA

-378 DDKRGAYMAS
+378 DNRRGAYMAF

-414 MGAFTIILGILSIV
+414 MATFTILLGVLSIV
-428 FSAVALKSGWEK
+428 FSAAALKSGWKK
-440 VLVK
+440 VLAK

>member
-1 MKMNTLFIFMYPF
+1 
-14 YTSREV
+14 
-20 RKIANGGNVMFRELH
+20 MFKELH

-48 KVIGSMIFP
+48 KIIGSMIFP

-64 MEINSSV
+64 MEINSKV
-71 AGFLLMINVLAQF
+71 AGILLMINVLAQF

-103 VTGELLKVFAFLG
+103 VAGELLKVFAFLG
-116 MVLCNSPMFHSPW
+116 MVLCNSPVFHSPW

-135 LIIGVAQGLINPAG
+135 LLIGVAQGLINPAG

-170 WANNLSIMIG
+170 WANNLSMMIG
-180 IMVGGWFFVD
+180 IIVGGWFFVD
-190 YLFPLLVVLFIMS
+190 YLFPLLVALFIMS

-217 LQQKELPQKG
+217 LKQKAVLKKG
-227 SYGLMGM
+227 SYGLVGM

-243 DYRFLLYTIG
+243 DYRFLLYTLG
-253 GIAIM
+253 GIAVM

-270 RLAEDVKVLLVH
+270 RLAEDFQALLVH
-282 LGPLGNISLNGV
+282 FGPLGNITLNGV

-313 PIARFV
+313 PVARFV

-324 QPIMYVGFTLFALGF
+324 QPIMYVGFTLFAIGF

-346 NLAVLLLATM
+346 NLAVLLLATA

-378 DDKRGAYMAS
+378 DNRRGAYMAF

-414 MGAFTIILGILSIV
+414 MATFTILLGVLSIV
-428 FSAVALKSGWEK
+428 FSATALKSGWKK
-440 VLVK
+440 VLAK

>member
-1 MKMNTLFIFMYPF
+1 
-14 YTSREV
+14 
-20 RKIANGGNVMFRELH
+20 MFRELH

-48 KVIGSMIFP
+48 KIIGSMIFP
-57 FMAIYFS
+57 FLAIYFT

-71 AGFLLMINVLAQF
+71 AGVLLLINVFVQF
-84 LAGMY
+84 VAGIY
-89 GGHLADII
+89 GGHLADVI
-97 GRKKLM
+97 GRRKLM
-103 VTGELLKVFAFLG
+103 ITGEVLKVFAFLG
-116 MVLCNSPMFHSPW
+116 MVLCNSPFFHSPW
-129 ITFVML
+129 ITFAML
-135 LIIGVAQGLINPAG
+135 LIIGVAQGLVNPAG

-155 VSTPENRSFMYSVSY
+155 VSTPENRAFMYSISY
-170 WANNLSIMIG
+170 WANNLSMLIG

-190 YLFPLLVVLFIMS
+190 YLFPLLVALLIMS
-203 FVTAWLTIS
+203 FVTAWLTII

-217 LQQKELPQKG
+217 LERKVVPEKG
-227 SYGLMGM
+227 SYGLLEMF
-234 LKNYGQVLH
+234 KSYGQVLH

-258 SIEFQRSNYISV
+258 SIEYQRGNYISV
-270 RLAEDVKVLLVH
+270 RLAEDFQHFLVNF
-282 LGPLGNISLNGV
+282 GPFGEVNLNGV

-313 PIARFV
+313 PIARWV

-324 QPIMYVGFTLFALGF
+324 QPIMYVGFSLFAIGF

-346 NLAVLLLATM
+346 SLIVLLIATA

-370 TILAAIVD
+370 TILATIVD
-378 DDKRGAYMAS
+378 DNKRGAYMAF

-400 SVSLVFAPF
+400 SISLVFAPF

-414 MGAFTIILGILSIV
+414 MGIFTIALGIVAIG
-428 FSAVALKSGWEK
+428 FSAVALKSGLEK
-440 VLVK
+440 VLIK

>member
-1 MKMNTLFIFMYPF
+1 
-14 YTSREV
+14 
-20 RKIANGGNVMFRELH
+20 MFKELH

-48 KVIGSMIFP
+48 KIIGSMIFP

-64 MEINSSV
+64 MEINSKV
-71 AGFLLMINVLAQF
+71 AGILLMINVLAQF

-103 VTGELLKVFAFLG
+103 VAGELLKVFAFLG
-116 MVLCNSPMFHSPW
+116 MVLCNSPIFHSPW

-135 LIIGVAQGLINPAG
+135 LLIGVAQGLINPAG

-170 WANNLSIMIG
+170 WANNLSMMIG
-180 IMVGGWFFVD
+180 IIVGGWFFVD
-190 YLFPLLVVLFIMS
+190 YLFPLLVALFIMS

-217 LQQKELPQKG
+217 LKQKAVLKKG
-227 SYGLMGM
+227 SYGLVGM

-243 DYRFLLYTIG
+243 DYRFLLYTLG
-253 GIAIM
+253 GIAVM

-270 RLAEDVKVLLVH
+270 RLAEDFQALLVH
-282 LGPLGNISLNGV
+282 FGPLGNITLNGV

-313 PIARFV
+313 PVARFV

-324 QPIMYVGFTLFALGF
+324 QPIMYVGFTLFAIGF

-346 NLAVLLLATM
+346 NLAVLLLATA

-378 DDKRGAYMAS
+378 DDRRGAYMAF

-414 MGAFTIILGILSIV
+414 MATFTILLGVLSIV
-428 FSAVALKSGWEK
+428 FSAAALKSGWKK
-440 VLVK
+440 VLAK

>member
-1 MKMNTLFIFMYPF
+1 
-14 YTSREV
+14 
-20 RKIANGGNVMFRELH
+20 MFRELH

-48 KVIGSMIFP
+48 KIIGSMIFP
-57 FMAIYFS
+57 FLAIYFT

-71 AGFLLMINVLAQF
+71 AGVLLLINVFVQF
-84 LAGMY
+84 VAGIY
-89 GGHLADII
+89 GGHLADVI
-97 GRKKLM
+97 GRRKLM
-103 VTGELLKVFAFLG
+103 ITGEVLKVFAFLG
-116 MVLCNSPMFHSPW
+116 MVLCNSPFFHSPW
-129 ITFVML
+129 ITFAML
-135 LIIGVAQGLINPAG
+135 LIIGVAQGLVNPAG

-155 VSTPENRSFMYSVSY
+155 VSTPENRAFMYSISY
-170 WANNLSIMIG
+170 WANNLSMLIG

-190 YLFPLLVVLFIMS
+190 YLFPLLVALLIMS
-203 FVTAWLTIS
+203 FVTAWLTII

-217 LQQKELPQKG
+217 LERKVVPEKG
-227 SYGLMGM
+227 SYGLLEMF
-234 LKNYGQVLH
+234 KSYGQVLH

-258 SIEFQRSNYISV
+258 SIEYQRGNYISV
-270 RLAEDVKVLLVH
+270 RLAEDFQHFLVNF
-282 LGPLGNISLNGV
+282 GPFGEVNLNGV

-313 PIARFV
+313 PIARWV

-324 QPIMYVGFTLFALGF
+324 QPIMYVGFSLFAIGF

-346 NLAVLLLATM
+346 SLIVLLIATA

-370 TILAAIVD
+370 TILATIVD
-378 DDKRGAYMAS
+378 DNKRGAYMAF

-414 MGAFTIILGILSIV
+414 MGIFTIALGIVAIG
-428 FSAVALKSGWEK
+428 FSAVALKSGLEK
-440 VLVK
+440 VWIK